1 MNNSRRLI
9 YLRDACTGEASE
21 RSIMRNHFRRST
33 CRSIKF
39 ISLKVVGGRAPS
51 FYFDGDID
59 FDWKINT
66 KLLLIFH
73 CFDWFSKEAAYELK
87 MGHLLFNE
95 LMWMRGDVCIQI
107 K

>member
-1 MNNSRRLI
+1 M
-9 YLRDACTGEASE
+9 
-21 RSIMRNHFRRST
+21 SINKIHFFES
-33 CRSIKF
+33 CR
-39 ISLKVVGGRAPS
+39 GGRAAPP

-73 CFDWFSKEAAYELK
+73 CLDGFSKEAANEIK

-95 LMWMRGDVCIQI
+95 PMWMRGDVCIQI